1 MSEAK
6 FTKGEWV
13 SFYPHELLNSGNA
26 SVENELGRRI
36 CTSDVYKSNL
46 KEVTANMNL
55 IAAAPEMY
63 KMLDLI
69 TDSSNM
75 EDAEHALRE
84 NFQEALKLLAKARG
98 EHNE

>member
-1 MSEAK
+1 MNEIK
-6 FTKGEWV
+6 FTKGEWEVVIGDEV
-13 SFYPHELLNSGNA
+13 SKSTLRVFGGVVCVSYNGHQCEESIANA
-26 SVENELGRRI
+26 H
-36 CTSDVYKSNL
+36 
-46 KEVTANMNL
+46 L

-98 EHNE
+98 ENNE